1 MTLRKLKTSIA
12 VWPTALAL
20 VLTACI
26 PANPAP
32 ASVTISPDPALP
44 TSAISTPTPQAGVP
58 PSLVTETVQC
68 LEELVPPTI
77 TEVQPAQ
84 GAPGSEIHVIGSG
97 GYIRDACGGYNESA
111 RTFQLYLDNELVG
124 ELLCYVNHCEG
135 KITLSSAITP
145 GSHCLS
151 AQKDKC
157 EFEFQV
163 AAQ

>member
-20 VLTACI
+20 VLTACM
-26 PANPAP
+26 PANLAP

-58 PSLVTETVQC
+58 PSSVTETVQC
-68 LEELVPPTI
+68 LEELVPLTI

-84 GAPGSEIHVIGSG
+84 GAPGSEIKVIGSG